1 MSPDMYALADVIA
14 ATMTADHLQF
24 FNVSAKQTRGMFRER
39 FLRDWGHAAH
49 LWWARLLH
57 NRRRDLIDRRPSTSQ
72 DEENEFH
79 ANHLY
84 HNREQ
89 HFTARR

>member
-1 MSPDMYALADVIA
+1 
-14 ATMTADHLQF
+14 
-24 FNVSAKQTRGMFRER
+24 MFRER
-39 FLRDWGHAAH
+39 VLRDWGHAAH
-49 LWWARLLH
+49 PGWARLLH
-57 NRRRDLIDRRPSTSQ
+57 DRRRDLIDWRPSTSQ

-79 ANHLY
+79 VNNLY